1 MIKIIQAAERHY
13 VDYGW
18 LQTYWL
24 FSFSDYYDP
33 ENIQFGPLRV
43 FNDDVIQPQAGFPTH
58 PHREME
64 IITIVNQGEIS
75 HKDSAGNEAVVKA
88 GEVQRMSAGRVI
100 MHSEYNMGNEPLLL
114 YQIWILPDI
123 VGLNPSYDQKH
134 FKPALWKN
142 KLAPVASGQGF
153 EDVVSFH
160 TDATIYR
167 CELDIG
173 KEVFFPCEKFRK
185 LFIYLGSGQISVNAN
200 VMNSKDQARISE
212 ETEIIIKAGSKA
224 DILMIDIA
232 R

>member
-1 MIKIIQAAERHY
+1 MIKIIPAADRHF

-43 FNDDVIQPQAGFPTH
+43 FNDDVIQPQSGFPTH
-58 PHREME
+58 SHREME
-64 IITIVNQGEIS
+64 IITIVMQGEIS
-75 HKDSAGNEAVVKA
+75 HKDSTGNEAVVRA
-88 GEVQRMSAGRVI
+88 GEVQRMSAGKGI

-134 FKPALWKN
+134 FNPSLWKN
-142 KLAPVASGQGF
+142 KLVPVASGQGF
-153 EDVVSFH
+153 DDVVSFH

-167 CELDIG
+167 CELDNG
-173 KEVFFPCEKFRK
+173 KEVTFPCEKDRK
-185 LFIYLGSGQISVNAN
+185 LFIYLGSGQISVNGN
-200 VMNSKDQARISE
+200 VMHPKDQARISDL
-212 ETEIIIKAGSKA
+212 TEISITATSDA
-224 DILMIDIA
+224 DLLMIDIA
-232 R
+232 S